1 MSYILEALKRAD
13 AERQRGAVPGLLAS
27 QVTTPLAGAASS
39 GYKHLRWAA
48 VTALVLGGMAVGLWR
63 WHVPARASA
72 RLVQTG
78 SAPTSMPVVAAGLP
92 SATVAGSA
100 QPSVATPSQPTAVP
114 AVAAPQSVAT
124 RPKPAAHA
132 PPPIAATP
140 PVAPVEPVAM
150 AAVSPAS
157 ASQAASAGVA
167 LLGELQEDI
176 RRQIPALSITGVVHS
191 ANPAQRLLVVNN
203 QVLTQGSLAAPE
215 LRLEEIENKSSV
227 FSFRGTRFR
236 VAH

>member
-27 QVTTPLAGAASS
+27 QVTTPLADAASARH
-39 GYKHLRWAA
+39 KHFVWAA
-48 VTALVLGGMAVGLWR
+48 VTALVLGGMAAGLWR
-63 WHVPARASA
+63 WHVPA
-72 RLVQTG
+72 
-78 SAPTSMPVVAAGLP
+78 SMPVVAAGLP

-100 QPSVATPSQPTAVP
+100 QPSVATPSQTSAVP
-114 AVAAPQSVAT
+114 AVAAPSPVVT
-124 RPKPAAHA
+124 RPKPVARAT
-132 PPPIAATP
+132 PPLAATP
-140 PVAPVEPVAM
+140 PVPPVEPVAV
-150 AAVSPAS
+150 APVSLAS
-157 ASQAASAGVA
+157 SPQAALAGVA
-167 LLGELQEDI
+167 LLGELQDDI

-215 LRLEEIENKSSV
+215 LRLEEIEPRSSV

-236 VAH
+236 WCTSSVAPVLN